1 MISIRATFRRK
12 LFAGIIVTVPLLA
25 SVLIVF
31 WVFKT
36 VDNFVDPVYQG
47 IFGRRIP
54 GIGFVTAVGIVF
66 MLGMVSTNVVGKK
79 AIEAVEKSLMGVPIL
94 KSVYS
99 PIKSVMDA
107 FTNSTSFKKFVIVE
121 YPRAGAFAFGFLTKE
136 HAVKRHEDGA
146 VQNLTAVY
154 IPTNNLYLGEVVLFD
169 EKEVFYTDIP
179 VEEGVKIVL
188 SGGIATPNLMREARN
203 AQNQELQS
211 GQPV

>member
-12 LFAGIIVTVPLLA
+12 FIAGIMVTVPLLA
-25 SVLIVF
+25 SVLIVL

-36 VDNFVDPVYQG
+36 VDNFVDPVYEG
-47 IFGRRIP
+47 LFGRQVY
-54 GIGFVTAVGIVF
+54 GLGFITAVGIVF

-79 AIEAVEKSLMGVPIL
+79 AIQAVEKSLLGVPIL

-107 FTNSTSFKKFVIVE
+107 FSNSSSFKKFVIVE

-136 HAVKRHEDGA
+136 HTVKRHEDGT

-154 IPTNNLYLGEVVLFD
+154 IPTNNLYMGDIVLFN

-188 SGGIATPNLMREARN
+188 SGGIATPKLMREAKN
-203 AQNQELQS
+203 ASKIET
-211 GQPV
+211 G